1 MKLGILVNTD
11 KHLPEIIGLARAAVS
26 KGHEVAL
33 FAMDEGTRV
42 LESSACAELWT
53 LPGVSMSVCE
63 LSATKCGV
71 EAKGLHKK
79 VVWGSQYHNAVM
91 VHDADRVIVL

>member
-1 MKLGILVNTD
+1 LVNTD
-11 KHLPEIIGLARAAVS
+11 RHLAGVIALARAAVS

-33 FAMDEGTRV
+33 FAMDEGTR
-42 LESSACAELWT
+42 LLGNPACAELWT
-53 LPGVSMSVCE
+53 LPGVSVSVCE

-71 EAKGLHKK
+71 EAKALPQR

-91 VHDADRVIVL
+91 VRDADRVIVL